1 MGVQYSSTIGTPT
14 QTLSWSSVLCLTV
27 FRDKYVY
34 ISWLRVQL
42 NLYVSVWVRCRSP
55 PVCLDSNRLVRPAR
69 TLDWV
74 RLRARVRVRLAS
86 APLQIQP
93 SSYRSTKPRPSRSS
107 PPTLSL
113 AVESVFFSFRVSSA
127 DGLGSFRIVAGGT
140 GCDNFDTDLSGL
152 VAVPNTGGKNRY
164 TDIAV

>member
-1 MGVQYSSTIGTPT
+1 MSLSQVLGEVYS
-14 QTLSWSSVLCLTV
+14 
-27 FRDKYVY
+27 
-34 ISWLRVQL
+34 
-42 NLYVSVWVRCRSP
+42 RSP
-55 PVCLDSNRLVRPAR
+55 PVCLGNNTFVRPAP
-69 TLDWV
+69 TVDCV
-74 RLRARVRVRLAS
+74 QLRAGVRVRLVNT
-86 APLQIQP
+86 PLQIQP
-93 SSYRSTKPRPSRSS
+93 SSYQSTKQRPSRSS